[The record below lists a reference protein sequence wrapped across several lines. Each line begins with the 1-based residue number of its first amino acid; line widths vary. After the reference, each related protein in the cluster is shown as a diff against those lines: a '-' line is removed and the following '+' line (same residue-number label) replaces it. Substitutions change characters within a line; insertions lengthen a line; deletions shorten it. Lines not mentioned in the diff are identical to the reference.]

1 MTGSNR
7 ERPSTSSPEV
17 WQEKMVR
24 ANGVD
29 LCVDTFGDPAD
40 TPILL
45 IHGAAASL
53 LAWEDG
59 FCERL
64 AAGSRFV
71 IRYDHR
77 DTGRS
82 VSYEPGAPPYTLR
95 DLVADA
101 VGLLDAFGLDEAHLV
116 GRSMGGGIAM
126 LAALDYPDR
135 VASLTLVGTS
145 PGGSGLPAMSEEFL
159 AHVGGAG
166 NPDWS
171 DREAVIDHVI
181 GMLRV
186 FSGGSGHLD
195 EATMR
200 DLIGRDVDRTV
211 NVASSQINHFVMDL
225 GEPVRE
231 RLGEIGVPTL
241 VVHGAE
247 DPVFPSATRSRW
259 KRRSPAPGCL
269 PWSGRATSC
278 PGRCGTSSSP
288 PSCGTRRATGHA
300 KWNCNPTTTPVR
312 KCNESFEHRVPR
324 RVARRPQG
332 AARQGEGSHSPMV
345 RHMARR

>member
-1 MTGSNR
+1 MAQSRRANDGDEYAIGIEGEIIMTGSDG
-7 ERPSTSSPEV
+7 ERPPTPNPEV
-17 WQEKMVR
+17 RPVESAGKIVR

-29 LCVDTFGDPAD
+29 LCVQTFGDRADPA
-40 TPILL
+40 ILL

-82 VSYEPGAPPYTLR
+82 VSYEPGAPQYTLR

-101 VGLLDAFGLDEAHLV
+101 VGLLDAFDLESAHLV
-116 GRSMGGGIAM
+116 GRSMGGGIVM

-145 PGGSGLPAMSEEFL
+145 PGGSDLPAMSEEFL
-159 AHVGGAG
+159 AHIGGAG

-181 GMLRV
+181 GMLRM

-195 EATMR
+195 EAAMR
-200 DLIGRDVDRTV
+200 DLVGRDVDRTV

-225 GEPVRE
+225 GEPFRD

-247 DPVFPSATRSRW
+247 DPVFPLGHALALE
-259 KRRSPAPGCL
+259 KEIPGARL
-269 PWSGRATSC
+269 LVLER
-278 PGRCGTSSSP
+278 
-288 PSCGTRRATGHA
+288 TGHELPRA
-300 KWNCNPTTTPVR
+300 AWDVVVPAILRHTSGDR
-312 KCNESFEHRVPR
+312 LRHEESQPDNH
-324 RVARRPQG
+324 AREETQ
-332 AARQGEGSHSPMV
+332 
-345 RHMARR
+345 

>member
-1 MTGSNR
+1 MESN
-7 ERPSTSSPEV
+7 
-17 WQEKMVR
+17 EKIVR
-24 ANGVD
+24 ANRVD
-29 LCVDTFGDPAD
+29 LCVETFGDPAD
-40 TPILL
+40 LPILL
-45 IHGAAASL
+45 IHGAAASM

-71 IRYDHR
+71 VRYDHR

-101 VGLLDAFGLDEAHLV
+101 VGLLDAFDLGSAHLV

-126 LAALDYPDR
+126 LAALDYTDR

-145 PGGSGLPAMSEEFL
+145 PGGSDLPPMSEEFL
-159 AHVGGAG
+159 AHISGAG
-166 NPDWS
+166 SPDWS

-195 EATMR
+195 EAAMR
-200 DLIGRDVDRTV
+200 DLVGRDVDRTV
-211 NVASSQINHFVMDL
+211 NIASSQTNHFVIDV
-225 GEPVRE
+225 GEPSRD
-231 RLGEIGVPTL
+231 RLGEIRAPTL

-247 DPVFPSATRSRW
+247 DPVFPLGHALALA
-259 KRRSPAPGCL
+259 KEIPGAQL
-269 PWSGRATSC
+269 LTLEQ
-278 PGRCGTSSSP
+278 
-288 PSCGTRRATGHA
+288 TGHELPRA
-300 KWNCNPTTTPVR
+300 VWDVVVPAILRHTSAGR
-312 KCNESFEHRVPR
+312 RRHEESQPDDHIREET
-324 RVARRPQG
+324 Q
-332 AARQGEGSHSPMV
+332 
-345 RHMARR
+345 

>member
-1 MTGSNR
+1 MTESGR
-7 ERPSTSSPEV
+7 ERPSTPSPEV
-17 WQEKMVR
+17 RTVESAEKIVL

-29 LCVDTFGDPAD
+29 LCVETIGDRAD
-40 TPILL
+40 PPILL

-64 AAGSRFV
+64 AAGSRYV

-145 PGGSGLPAMSEEFL
+145 PGGSDLPPMSEEFL

-195 EATMR
+195 EATTR
-200 DLIGRDVDRTV
+200 DLVSRDLDRTV
-211 NVASSQINHFVMDL
+211 NVASSQINHFVMEM
-225 GEPVRE
+225 GEPLRE

-247 DPVFPSATRSRW
+247 DPVFPLGHAIALEKEIAGARLLALERT
-259 KRRSPAPGCL
+259 GHEL
-269 PWSGRATSC
+269 PRATWDVVVPAILQHTSG
-278 PGRCGTSSSP
+278 GRLRHEESQPDDHTREGT
-288 PSCGTRRATGHA
+288 
-300 KWNCNPTTTPVR
+300 
-312 KCNESFEHRVPR
+312 
-324 RVARRPQG
+324 Q
-332 AARQGEGSHSPMV
+332 
-345 RHMARR
+345 